1 LKGSR
6 EVIARIAG
14 AALRGILVALLI
26 AMPSLLLPGPA
37 TEAPELVA
45 LMALLGGLL
54 TFAEYFSSFP
64 SLIEFREAPPLNRMR
79 FISLMLTIC
88 LLSLLASHPVS
99 PTALTA
105 LVDGLGFRLGALLD
119 FPYSPVRL
127 ATLMLPQDMPLEQVI
142 QLRSAAG
149 LAYGIALAATFGFL
163 AAIRLRN
170 WPVSN
175 GAFNVWINLPLFD
188 PTTGGDVVAR
198 LQRDGRVN
206 VILGVLLPFL
216 LPALGLL
223 GSELIPVAMLADPL
237 TLVWVVSGAAFL
249 PASLLMRGTAMLRV
263 AELIEEKRRRAY
275 ANAEAMQTA

>member
-1 LKGSR
+1 VESERNLENTR
-6 EVIARIAG
+6 LDLARRRAQ
-14 AALRGILVALLI
+14 
-26 AMPSLLLPGPA
+26 S
-37 TEAPELVA
+37 
-45 LMALLGGLL
+45 
-54 TFAEYFSSFP
+54 AE
-64 SLIEFREAPPLNRMR
+64 M
-79 FISLMLTIC
+79 T
-88 LLSLLASHPVS
+88 
-99 PTALTA
+99 
-105 LVDGLGFRLGALLD
+105 G
-119 FPYSPVRL
+119 
-127 ATLMLPQDMPLEQVI
+127 I
-142 QLRSAAG
+142 QLAAHNQE
-149 LAYGIALAATFGFL
+149 L